1 MRTGGTLELTVTGSG
16 EERGDRWAVWSNE
29 FGFTVYGK
37 TRAEADEAFVEALTT
52 LINSFGDDG
61 LLRDY
66 LDRKGVL
73 HRFVREAPGS
83 QEREAREAPDETGEP
98 FELNRVEVEI
108 GAAA

>member
-1 MRTGGTLELTVTGSG
+1 MTTRVTLELTVRGG
-16 EERGDRWAVWSNE
+16 EQEREDRWAVRSQE

-37 TRAEADEAFVEALTT
+37 TSEEAHEAFLDAVTT
-52 LINSFGDDG
+52 LINSFGDDA

-73 HRFVREAPGS
+73 HRFARETDPDEDHEIEEAPEES
-83 QEREAREAPDETGEP
+83 GEP
-98 FELNRVEVEI
+98 FEQRVEVEI